1 MNDFFTAG
9 KIFLMRSGRCADVLL
24 MCDMQEGI
32 QKNNKINQTTPKV

>member
-1 MNDFFTAG
+1 MNDFFTG
-9 KIFLMRSGRCADVLL
+9 RREEIFPERDVLL